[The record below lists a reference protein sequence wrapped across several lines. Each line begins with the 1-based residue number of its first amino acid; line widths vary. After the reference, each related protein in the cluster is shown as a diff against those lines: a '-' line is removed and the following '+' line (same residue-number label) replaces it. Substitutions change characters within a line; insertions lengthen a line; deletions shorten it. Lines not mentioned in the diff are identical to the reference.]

1 MPEAV
6 RMAVRHLSVVDF
18 VSKSRLNA
26 ALGAIS
32 KSTPPE
38 RSAACVAIGLHALVL
53 SINSSA
59 LRQTSIEEKV
69 DEFIHTDAKRPQN
82 LYYQIIALA
91 TAYGPP
97 YYPRYVLL
105 YVKP

>member
-69 DEFIHTDAKRPQN
+69 DEFTPTRKGHKTYTTK
-82 LYYQIIALA
+82 
-91 TAYGPP
+91 
-97 YYPRYVLL
+97 
-105 YVKP
+105 